1 MCKTEWRLNQIA
13 AAYKR
18 FPDDSVKQTLTD
30 VAKRMRNRSKGG
42 MISNGDYEC
51 IVDKAIYLK
60 DVTDVTPNTTIR
72 YLKNPYFVWGKGD
85 FENRN

>member
-1 MCKTEWRLNQIA
+1 
-13 AAYKR
+13 
-18 FPDDSVKQTLTD
+18 
-30 VAKRMRNRSKGG
+30 MRNRSKGG

>member
-1 MCKTEWRLNQIA
+1 
-13 AAYKR
+13 
-18 FPDDSVKQTLTD
+18 
-30 VAKRMRNRSKGG
+30 

-51 IVDKAIYLK
+51 IVDKAIDLK